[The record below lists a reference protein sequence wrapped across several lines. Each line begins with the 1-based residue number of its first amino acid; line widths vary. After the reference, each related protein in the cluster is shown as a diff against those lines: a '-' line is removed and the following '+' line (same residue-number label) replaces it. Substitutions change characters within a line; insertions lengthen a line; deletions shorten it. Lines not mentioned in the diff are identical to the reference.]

1 MLKLGLIKLTSCSGC
16 INELITALVSDP
28 DVAKAYEVAHFV
40 ELGVVNEEGPFDI
53 LFVEGS
59 IVTEEQE
66 KHVREFRDKAKFV
79 VALGTCAVLGGVQA
93 LRVDE
98 DLDVVKKSVYPHP
111 EHVNALDMVK
121 PLDSVIPVDYIIAG
135 CPADS
140 QAISLLLKKY
150 ALGGLPIA
158 LWESV
163 CGDCKRKGIACLLV
177 AKGIPC
183 LGPITMGGCGALCP
197 SFGRGCYGCYGLKS
211 YDVDKDRVQKVVE
224 VLRPLGFDEVLIL
237 TLLKGFGFKSYR
249 SVLR

>member
-1 MLKLGLIKLTSCSGC
+1 MLKLGLIKLASCSGC

-28 DVAKAYEVAHFV
+28 DAAKAYEVVHFV
-40 ELGVVNEEGPFDI
+40 ELGIVNEEGPFDI

-66 KHVREFRDKAKFV
+66 RYVRRFRDKAKFV
-79 VALGTCAVLGGVQA
+79 VALGTCAVLGGLQA

-98 DLDVVKKSVYPHP
+98 DFEIVKKNVYPHP
-111 EHVNALDMVK
+111 EYVDVLNTVK
-121 PLDSVIPVDYIIAG
+121 PLDNVVPVDYMITG
-135 CPADS
+135 CPANS
-140 QAISLLLKKY
+140 QAIALLLKKY

-163 CGDCKRKGIACLLV
+163 CGDCKRKGVTCLLV

-211 YDVDKDRVQKVVE
+211 YDVDKNRVRKMVE
-224 VLRPLGFDEVLIL
+224 ILRPLGFDEVLIS

-249 SVLR
+249 VVLK